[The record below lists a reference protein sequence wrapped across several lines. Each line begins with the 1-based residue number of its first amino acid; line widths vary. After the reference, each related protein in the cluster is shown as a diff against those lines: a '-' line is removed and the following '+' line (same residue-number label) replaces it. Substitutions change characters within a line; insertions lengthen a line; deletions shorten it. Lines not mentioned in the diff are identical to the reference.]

1 MMSGSK
7 DTSSPGTTP
16 PDPGKDSDEVTVR
29 QLEDRSNRAS
39 WRFMYVFMGLVVT
52 VTVVIGIGMAMTQN
66 SS

>member
-7 DTSSPGTTP
+7 DTSSPDQTS

-29 QLEDRSNRAS
+29 QLEERSNRAS

-52 VTVVIGIGMAMTQN
+52 VTVVIGIGMAITQN